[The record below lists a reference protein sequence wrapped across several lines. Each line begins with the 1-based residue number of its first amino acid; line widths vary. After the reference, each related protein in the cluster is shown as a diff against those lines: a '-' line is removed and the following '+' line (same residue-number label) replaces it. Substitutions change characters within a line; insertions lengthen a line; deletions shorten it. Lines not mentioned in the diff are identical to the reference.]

1 VRRRSS
7 RRRTARR
14 PRSRSP
20 RRRRRRRAGCGLR
33 PSARRRRGS
42 LRGRRRRPPSAG
54 SRRRAAPSSPCRA
67 TSTPCSAPCR
77 PRSGSGRADGRAG
90 PRRRGSSG
98 RFQLGS
104 SYLAYVQDDD
114 DGRHPLL
121 YSAKGQPRACGALVL
136 QGPWRQ
142 NAVLE
147 FLAHLG
153 LSFRHGTNYRLE
165 IQSSR
170 TNRGLGSLFAWRS
183 KNCRTAK
190 GYCLFT
196 YGS

>member
-142 NAVLE
+142 NAVLGVSCTPWFVLPAWYKLQTRDPE
-147 FLAHLG
+147 F
-153 LSFRHGTNYRLE
+153 SYKSWVRFIICVE
-165 IQSSR
+165 E
-170 TNRGLGSLFAWRS
+170 
-183 KNCRTAK
+183 
-190 GYCLFT
+190 
-196 YGS
+196 